1 MKLFQYKK
9 EKIIYS
15 INVLNEYIKE
25 YNINTYYFI
34 GPDSIKGLIHET
46 KDYERPQ
53 YIIFCDFENI
63 ELDYVLFNKIFHYVK
78 NGSKMI
84 TTSYSNYYISKN
96 EYKMDTG
103 IFVKMYEI
111 LANEK
116 AILIGKPSQIIYKMA
131 LKKLGIEKNNI
142 ITIGDDELTDID
154 GGKEMGI
161 ETILVKT
168 GKYKDGDEKNMNQIK
183 QYLIWKK

>member
-1 MKLFQYKK
+1 
-9 EKIIYS
+9 
-15 INVLNEYIKE
+15 
-25 YNINTYYFI
+25 
-34 GPDSIKGLIHET
+34 
-46 KDYERPQ
+46 
-53 YIIFCDFENI
+53 
-63 ELDYVLFNKIFHYVK
+63 
-78 NGSKMI
+78 
-84 TTSYSNYYISKN
+84 
-96 EYKMDTG
+96 MDTG